1 VAILY
6 TTLASMFIK
15 HTLSIPCCQI

>member
-15 HTLSIPCCQI
+15 HTLWIPCCQM